1 MFDKLE
7 NCLNGWVPP
16 ERVELIMSCFQILEK
31 HGSYRAWTEVSK
43 YLDEDTKDDT
53 VSETIDVIEGCLD
66 IDVNNVLAEHTV
78 VMNSGLA
85 LKQSVLEGIWV
96 MQTIDDSDTIL
107 QIINAADN
115 EMDAFINLLSFCLNK
130 PWEYFSEGIL
140 SVSPSLID
148 KLEQLVT
155 ERSLSLESADNS
167 EPNPKLDKLLVFMN
181 KYSDSLVFN
190 AVVNEGRRSD
200 MDISLVMELYKLPL
214 ALIQNKDPS
223 LAAREIVGLV
233 LLSTTPI
240 EKLLT
245 VAKEQLDVI
254 FNDVTFITEVSSF
267 IDNFVQEVLNG

>member
-7 NCLNGWVPP
+7 NCLNNWVPP

-214 ALIQNKDPS
+214 ALLQNKDPS